1 LSRRGRSLPAS
12 ASGLDPH
19 RDSIS
24 SRFDCSYNTMPI
36 DLPKSWTEADGA
48 WDPQG
53 VSRPFPSW
61 NWYISTEI
69 YLCHACSC
77 QEILRTETA
86 GQGKRIHGA
95 SNIVFS
101 NGLYDPWH
109 GGGVLHNLSK
119 TVLAVILQHGA
130 HHLDLMFS
138 NPADPPDAV
147 AARRVE
153 VQEMRRW
160 VAEANTRNR
169 RAAL

>member
-1 LSRRGRSLPAS
+1 
-12 ASGLDPH
+12 
-19 RDSIS
+19 
-24 SRFDCSYNTMPI
+24 
-36 DLPKSWTEADGA
+36 
-48 WDPQG
+48 

>member
-1 LSRRGRSLPAS
+1 
-12 ASGLDPH
+12 LDPH

-69 YLCHACSC
+69 HLCHACSC

-86 GQGKRIHGA
+86 GQV
-95 SNIVFS
+95 ND
-101 NGLYDPWH
+101 NGEYWELPRTARLPTKPKSGPPTLGWCTTEFVTAEKTAD
-109 GGGVLHNLSK
+109 LSLRCNL
-119 TVLAVILQHGA
+119 G
-130 HHLDLMFS
+130 
-138 NPADPPDAV
+138 
-147 AARRVE
+147 RR
-153 VQEMRRW
+153 
-160 VAEANTRNR
+160 
-169 RAAL
+169 LL